1 MPTELGVN
9 TNVILSFL
17 LVLTRVGGTFAFVPF
32 PGLRTGPEMSRVV
45 LAVLATWCLR
55 PVWPTVDATN
65 VTFGVVAM
73 WVLAEASLGVTMGLL
88 VGMLVESFQMGA
100 QILGLQAGYS
110 YASTIDPTTQAD
122 SGLLIIMIQLM
133 AGLCFFI
140 SGVDHHVLR
149 AMARSFERL
158 PPGAFTLNKS
168 VVDVVINAGTS
179 MFATGLRI
187 ALPVIAFLLM
197 IDLALALLGRM
208 QPQLQLISL
217 AFPVKM
223 LATMVLLA
231 SIAALLPTLFQA
243 AAARSLPG
251 LMKVLGG

>member
-1 MPTELGVN
+1 
-9 TNVILSFL
+9 
-17 LVLTRVGGTFAFVPF
+17 
-32 PGLRTGPEMSRVV
+32 
-45 LAVLATWCLR
+45 
-55 PVWPTVDATN
+55 
-65 VTFGVVAM
+65 
-73 WVLAEASLGVTMGLL
+73 
-88 VGMLVESFQMGA
+88 
-100 QILGLQAGYS
+100 
-110 YASTIDPTTQAD
+110 
-122 SGLLIIMIQLM
+122 
-133 AGLCFFI
+133 
-140 SGVDHHVLR
+140 
-149 AMARSFERL
+149 MARSFERL